1 MHTPQQNTP
10 RRMTKWCSSSR
21 RRSEFPADLAADIR
35 RVKGVK
41 KHGMRIGNW
50 LTAARGRRLL
60 SIFDQASL
68 RGKRDYNIGLEP
80 AA

>member
-1 MHTPQQNTP
+1 M
-10 RRMTKWCSSSR
+10 
-21 RRSEFPADLAADIR
+21 
-35 RVKGVK
+35 K

-68 RGKRDYNIGLEP
+68 RGKRDYNIGLER